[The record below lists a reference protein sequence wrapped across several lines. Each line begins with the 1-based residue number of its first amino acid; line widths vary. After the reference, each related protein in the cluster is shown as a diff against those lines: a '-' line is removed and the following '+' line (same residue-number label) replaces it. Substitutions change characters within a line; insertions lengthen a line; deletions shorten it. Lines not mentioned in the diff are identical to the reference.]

1 MESKRAQKLSKATVA
16 TILAASGVIVAIP
29 QPSHAYSFKDI
40 NPLSDYYEPILDLAS
55 RKIVTGYSDGTFKPN
70 QSITREDAAK
80 MLALTIDINIK
91 NPKKPGFKDVPMNSP
106 NYRYIAALAEAGII
120 NGYPDKTF
128 KPKEP
133 ITRGQM
139 AKILTLGFEFGVST
153 KLNHGFKDVSSK
165 DGYAYFIQTLYDL
178 NITKGKTAISY
189 DPLNSVT
196 RAQMATFIW
205 RAEKADR
212 GNPVYTV
219 GDIIGNQI
227 YINGVAHTIAP
238 HLRSIL
244 SAANKN
250 ILKDATIEG
259 DFSGNRINN
268 ISRLTINASGT
279 SSRLLA
285 MDGEY
290 SSFAGEL
297 VVNGSYVR
305 FKNITFTG
313 RVELAEAPR
322 RSLANLSNVRVA
334 SVGNVAQFIDWSK
347 PTVDK
352 NEDFL
357 NPIDKENL
365 VDKPDPTKPNKTY
378 KDRMPNLKKYVDFE
392 GSDVRHLYVTADHAF
407 LKADYDIDRLYVQ
420 GNVANFELY
429 ASPNAM
435 YIDTDYN
442 VNIYGV
448 HDIRYVYKNTL
459 KNVHLRS
466 DATYDNYYI
475 TSSNGFTNISDH
487 TYITDA
493 IIPPNKTVND
503 VFDDFETDEPQI
515 GHIEDTNGKPVSRDP
530 VGDTVIKDV
539 TSPRI
544 TDLTVSA
551 GGTIADVSL
560 IADED
565 GTYYYVV
572 KQADEKAPSINEIK
586 TGGTKHAGKGPI
598 VMDEPAKFQIVGL
611 DTKTDYVI
619 YAIVID
625 AADNVSEKESTEFST
640 IDNRPPTLLLKPTTP
655 QPAGGK
661 RLEFTFEKVSEPG
674 TIYYYIREGSS
685 GNPPEMSVDDVIKN
699 ATATITATKP
709 GDIIETSR
717 IHGSK
722 PNLAAIEPN
731 RTYYVYAVMVDS
743 TGNKMTVVENKTIK
757 SAMPDEAQPFVADSA
772 QLRVVDKDKGIFEF
786 TASEELDKTTA
797 ENVDNYTLTGTAVL
811 NITGQKTIKPSK
823 VEVNKNKVRF
833 TIPALNSLVKGDTI
847 RVTVSKDVLDLA
859 ENEFEHTDRYP
870 EDQNAPRNE
879 AYYTHSDDTL
889 PTIKINKVV
898 VEKDRNLVEFEAPT
912 KAGTYYYMIM
922 ESGFDFAGKGI
933 TARDFLDEFEPQNL
947 TKPTKFNES
956 TGGKAY
962 IGNLLNQSGPAELGV
977 NTQSIKIDFDKLN
990 PFKSYSVYMILK
1002 DRAGLVSTQIVG
1014 APIVSDSKA
1023 PLIYGLEVGATN
1035 GLNNSVEFKFTADE
1049 PGELSVIAVRKYLFD
1064 TTTNSYRLNT
1074 QFFNADG
1081 TLKEIPQVYPTSS
1094 SDAQR
1099 EAFKALAASAGGA
1112 EIEPFRKGDNSIK
1125 IGGLNAHQEYGFYV
1139 AADDKLGTTGNFTI
1153 FSRKDGADPAA
1164 PNEPNGGQMLKTAY
1178 TDGKAPEI
1186 QEVIS
1191 RKGELTQAS
1200 SEFIITF
1207 SEAIMRQKGD
1217 SNLADYNK
1225 PKGFTLGEILTITD
1239 ENGVNITSQY
1249 EIAEDYV
1256 AGISTTATDKASSL
1270 KIKLKSPILAAA
1282 NRSINVKLN
1291 ENKSVV
1297 YDYVGRNGVNTAKNL
1312 GKYVYPAAIA
1322 SKLLDAVL
1330 TGYNIGTIQVP
1341 ASKTMRVIT
1350 ELDIDLTLNQKYY
1363 YAVTSSSRTSVDPQ
1377 LVLNLVSD
1385 SNTPNNDILTYGS
1398 GVLQTNSPADKQFVL
1413 NLNAPPASAGYNPV
1427 FTRGNHIFIFTID
1440 KYGNIV
1446 WATDTGNKYR
1456 SISNDLNIPLN

>member
-279 SSRLLA
+279 SWRLLA

-743 TGNKMTVVENKTIK
+743 TGNKMTVVENKAIK

-912 KAGTYYYMIM
+912 KAGTYYYMILP
-922 ESGFDFAGKGI
+922 ENFNFDEKGI
-933 TARDFLDEFEPQNL
+933 TPRDFIEEFEQKSINN
-947 TKPTKFNES
+947 TTKFGAFGQKIY
-956 TGGKAY
+956 T
-962 IGNLLNQSGPAELGV
+962 GNLLNQYGPAELGV
-977 NTQSIKIDFDKLN
+977 NTKSVDIDYDRLYKFETYSI
-990 PFKSYSVYMILK
+990 YMVLK
-1002 DRAGLVSTQIVG
+1002 DRAGLVSNQIVS
-1014 APIVSDSKA
+1014 APIVADSKA
-1023 PLIYGLEVGATN
+1023 PLIYGLEVKAELGS
-1035 GLNNSVEFKFTADE
+1035 NNNVEFNFTSDE
-1049 PGELSVIAVRKYLFD
+1049 AGELAVIPVRKYIFNTQKNIYEL
-1064 TTTNSYRLNT
+1064 NS
-1074 QFFNADG
+1074 QFFNPDG
-1081 TLKEIPQVYPTSS
+1081 TLIPITNVYPSTTS
-1094 SDAQR
+1094 DNQR
-1099 EAFKALAASAGGA
+1099 EAFKAVAARAGGSKRAKFIKGTNKVNISGLA
-1112 EIEPFRKGDNSIK
+1112 E
-1125 IGGLNAHQEYGFYV
+1125 HQEYGFYV
-1139 AADDKLGTTGNFTI
+1139 AADDMLGVTGNFTI
-1153 FSRKDGADPAA
+1153 FSRKDEANPPSPD
-1164 PNEPNGGQMLKTAY
+1164 EPNGKQMLLTTY
-1178 TDGKAPEI
+1178 TDGTKPFI
-1186 QEVIS
+1186 DKSGVVVRS
-1191 RKGELTQAS
+1191 DDNGETK
-1200 SEFIITF
+1200 FTITF
-1207 SEAIMRQKGD
+1207 NEAIMRQ
-1217 SNLADYNK
+1217 S
-1225 PKGFTLGEILTITD
+1225 TITNYNESKTFKLSD
-1239 ENGVNITSQY
+1239 IIAEIGGTTGTAIDNAY
-1249 EIAEDYV
+1249 EIVSYNR
-1256 AGISTTATDKASSL
+1256 GSNTYSQSRLIIKPIGSTNADKTIE
-1270 KIKLKSPILAAA
+1270 IKMKSE
-1282 NRSINVKLN
+1282 LN
-1291 ENKSVV
+1291 DA
-1297 YDYVGRNGVNTAKNL
+1297 YDYLNKNAFDISKI
-1312 GKYVYPAAIA
+1312 GKYTFRNLTFGFVSIQLLYPTGNSSELAEVMFDLTSLDKTFEAREEVTYYYEA
-1322 SKLLDAVL
+1322 HSKLIPEASIKGITPEDVITNSSSSESGSL
-1330 TGYNIGTIQVP
+1330 TKGIGTFAPGLNV
-1341 ASKTMRVIT
+1341 RIT
-1350 ELDIDLTLNQKYY
+1350 EELENSKKFVGGDWI
-1363 YAVTSSSRTSVDPQ
+1363 VIV
-1377 LVLNLVSD
+1377 LV
-1385 SNTPNNDILTYGS
+1385 
-1398 GVLQTNSPADKQFVL
+1398 
-1413 NLNAPPASAGYNPV
+1413 
-1427 FTRGNHIFIFTID
+1427 D
-1440 KYGNIV
+1440 KYGNKKINYQKIGYL
-1446 WATDTGNKYR
+1446 A
-1456 SISNDLNIPLN
+1456 P